1 MNYFLTG
8 YWEFNN
14 GELSNPY
21 GSSRSF
27 DQEVKLGY
35 DDCGADV
42 SHRKG
47 RTWLHSMYTFWES
60 NMAMEN
66 RFMDEFPM
74 KTSIDR
80 GFPVAMFG
88 W

>member
-1 MNYFLTG
+1 MMIAGLICPIEKNVY
-8 YWEFNN
+8 
-14 GELSNPY
+14 
-21 GSSRSF
+21 
-27 DQEVKLGY
+27 
-35 DDCGADV
+35 
-42 SHRKG
+42 
-47 RTWLHSMYTFWES
+47 TWIHNMYTFWES